1 MSEKICLQWNDFQEN
16 VKSAFG
22 NMREDEDF
30 TDVTLVC
37 EDGQQV
43 EAHKVIL
50 AAYSPFFQKLLGRN
64 KHPHPLIYER
74 DEI

>member
-1 MSEKICLQWNDFQEN
+1 MNEKLCLQWNDFKAN
-16 VKSAFG
+16 TVSAFARL
-22 NMREDEDF
+22 REENDF

-50 AAYSPFFQKLLGRN
+50 AVSSPVFQSLLKKN
-64 KHPHPLIYER
+64 KHPHPLIYMR
-74 DEI
+74 GM